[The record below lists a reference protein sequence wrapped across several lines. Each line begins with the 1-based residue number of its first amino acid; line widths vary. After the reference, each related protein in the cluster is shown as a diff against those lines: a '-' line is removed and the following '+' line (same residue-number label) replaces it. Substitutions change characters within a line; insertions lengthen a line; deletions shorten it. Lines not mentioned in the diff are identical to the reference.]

1 MSKRRDA
8 ARLPGA
14 KTPQFRTLLLRRLKN
29 MFPNRSV
36 RIADARHGI
45 TFQLFDGAGRPA
57 TKRISVY
64 GAHAGGLRKRTL
76 AWRVGAAACGSG
88 DEVLQKH

>member
-1 MSKRRDA
+1 MSKRRSA
-8 ARLPGA
+8 ARLPGV

-29 MFPNRSV
+29 MFPDRSV
-36 RIADARHGI
+36 RIEDARHGI

-64 GAHAGGLRKRTL
+64 GAHAYELRKRTL
-76 AWRVGAAACGSG
+76 AWRVGAAACGADDG
-88 DEVLQKH
+88 IARKH